1 MSSWK
6 KNGGI
11 NNYDSKSKFN
21 IDSLTVNTMSMKRAF
36 KGEFDICGQLIV
48 SGNTIIQGSLLVE
61 KNIDFN
67 GNIIIGSPNVS
78 NSLSVYAESTF
89 FGNISTKSN
98 FIVDGNMGTNADL
111 FVNGNIRFSGGS
123 FLYSSQNSLGLNT
136 LAPTAAFD
144 ISTSLVNSI
153 NTRSYNVKNDNVLVQ
168 NISGQ
173 GIVLGTDLSST
184 YMYLFHDHP
193 INQGNIRNYGN
204 IDSNISF
211 TSGGFLNIHV
221 DTNLNLSSPVTV
233 GNRTSHPYN
242 EIFSV
247 YDISRQDLY
256 NYNIYRNNQAYTGTS
271 SAFISS
277 SNESNNFIHIASSN
291 SKGAA
296 FGGGAYPE
304 DVSRSMVNI
313 GVINSTN
320 NNYSITPAQTIV
332 SGNSKIYP
340 TTTGINTYK
349 PRTDNYILD
358 VNGPTHIDNG
368 DINSIYTVPPNEIFS
383 IDVST
388 KNTNVIAA
396 VGSPLLDASNTQVVL
411 YSTNSASSWNVL
423 YPYTAALYAGG
434 PGGSST
440 KILSNIS
447 VYDSNNWFISGSQST
462 LVNTYNGGRNWQD
475 ILTNITNVNF
485 DNVFINKTGNTVAGN
500 VIGYFNYGLNLVSFE
515 YPVNVSFN
523 QFINLNLLN
532 TSVANPNSTFISSIS
547 ANSNTLYTSG
557 NTIAKYNISN
567 TVLSTPVFSSA
578 HSYDLNKY
586 SYNEVTCFDNNFVI
600 AVGKN
605 IISSTPNGG
614 TTWYDVSFDN
624 YFDNS
629 GVSFSSVFIIDSTN
643 AISLGDYGNIW
654 VSNNKGQSWNP
665 MSKNLLNSSGKYE
678 WISNEKNLR
687 HVRMTD
693 INTIVVT
700 NILQSYNKA
709 NNVYGNSEIFN
720 IFVPNFLNDKN
731 NYVFDVSGSIRISGD
746 IRLNNNGSIVSD
758 NSNVRLFP
766 TNVRTIQF
774 GESANSISMGAPLNG
789 NTTVQHNLIVGGNI
803 QVRNDLS
810 YFNGNVIVAGNV
822 ITNNV
827 LVGNTLSANIIINSA
842 SFTVSDYRIKGNVMN
857 LDDVFVIDNLR
868 PVSYYNKILNKNDVG
883 FIAHEVQEI
892 FPFLVNGEKD
902 GRENQSMNYIGLIS
916 ILIKEVKELKIQHSI
931 LKNRLDAIEQHLS

>member
-67 GNIIIGSPNVS
+67 GNIIIGSPNVYS
-78 NSLSVYAESTF
+78 SLSVYSESTF

-204 IDSNISF
+204 IDSNISL

-221 DTNLNLSSPVTV
+221 DRNINLSSPVTV
-233 GNRTSHPYN
+233 GNGTSHPYN

-247 YDISRQDLY
+247 YDISRQNLY

-296 FGGGAYPE
+296 FGGGTYPE

-320 NNYSITPAQTIV
+320 SNYSFTPAQTIV

-340 TTTGINTYK
+340 TTTGMNTYK
-349 PRTDNYILD
+349 PRTDNYVLD

-396 VGSPLLDASNTQVVL
+396 VGSPIDASNTQVVL

-423 YPYTAALYAGG
+423 YPDSAFLRTSGVAL
-434 PGGSST
+434 SH
-440 KILSNIS
+440 IS
-447 VYDSNNWFISGSQST
+447 VYDSNNWFISGSRSV

-475 ILTNITNVNF
+475 ILTGITNVNF
-485 DNVFINKTGNTVAGN
+485 DNVFINKTGNTVTGN
-500 VIGYFNYGLNLVSFE
+500 VIGYVNYGLNLVSFE
-515 YPVNVSFN
+515 FPVDVSFN
-523 QFINLNLLN
+523 QFITLNQLN
-532 TSVANPNSTFISSIS
+532 TVVDNSNSTLISSIS
-547 ANSNTLYTSG
+547 ANSRTLYTSG

-567 TVLSTPVFSSA
+567 TALSTPQFASA
-578 HSYDLNKY
+578 RSYNLNKY
-586 SYNEVTCFDNNFVI
+586 SYNEVTCFDNSFVI

-605 IISSTPNGG
+605 IISSTSTGG
-614 TTWYDVSFDN
+614 DTWYDVSFDN

-629 GVSFSSVFIIDSTN
+629 GVSFSSVFIIDSSN

-654 VSNNKGQSWNP
+654 VSNNQGQSWNP

-700 NILQSYNKA
+700 NILQSYNPA
-709 NNVYGNSEIFN
+709 NSVYGNSEIFN
-720 IFVPNFLNDKN
+720 IFVPNFLNDKK

-758 NSNVRLFP
+758 SSGVRLFP

-774 GESANSISMGAPLNG
+774 GENATSISMGAPLNG
-789 NTTVQHNLIVGGNI
+789 NTTVQHNLVVGGNI
-803 QVRNDLS
+803 QVRNDIS

-857 LDDVFVIDNLR
+857 LDDVFVIDKLR

-916 ILIKEVKELKIQHSI
+916 ILIKEVKELKLQHSI
-931 LKNRLDAIEQHLS
+931 LQNRLDAIERHLS